1 MARLVRDAKLE
12 TRTAR
17 ARLPMGPKPYFR
29 RLEIG
34 FHLGY
39 RRFLSSGTWIAR
51 RLAQNGHYREN
62 RLGVAD
68 DTQDPDGVLV
78 LDYSQ
83 AQKAAREWWRAEV
96 RREEGHETRSGPF
109 TIADAIADYLKALER
124 RGSKGVRE
132 SKYKADVHI
141 LPALGSLQV
150 AKLTTKRIEDWAYS
164 LAEKPALSRG
174 KSGRKPNLRKA
185 IRARTASAGG
195 ARPRTAS

>member
-17 ARLPMGPKPYFR
+17 ARLPIGPKPYFR

-39 RRFLSSGTWIAR
+39 RRLSSGGTWIAR
-51 RLAQNGHYREN
+51 RLAQDGRYREN

-68 DTQDPDGVLV
+68 DTQDPDGLLV
-78 LDYSQ
+78 LAYSQ
-83 AQKAAREWWRAEV
+83 AQKAAREWWRAEL
-96 RREEGHETRSGPF
+96 RREEGHDTRSGPF
-109 TIADAIADYLKALER
+109 TVADAIADYLKALER

-141 LPALGSLQV
+141 LGGS
-150 AKLTTKRIEDWAYS
+150 AFCRICC
-164 LAEKPALSRG
+164 G
-174 KSGRKPNLRKA
+174 TQG
-185 IRARTASAGG
+185 
-195 ARPRTAS
+195 